1 MHPRPPPDEPP
12 NEYKRHSP
20 LPPLTRLP
28 PACLACCSV
37 VEFLQGYL
45 GQPSGGFPE
54 PLRSRVLKGKPVI
67 QGRPGASLKHF
78 SLSDLRLQ
86 VGGSWA

>member
-1 MHPRPPPDEPP
+1 MAGADTTPADP
-12 NEYKRHSP
+12 
-20 LPPLTRLP
+20 P
-28 PACLACCSV
+28 PACALRAACSV

-67 QGRPGASLKHF
+67 EGRPGASLKHF